1 MHRELPPRVVHGN
14 LKIGRV
20 KRWRKLL
27 PDGKEPQKTHRNRSK
42 LTSQISFRWKS
53 AATKRKTL
61 DQICNRKKT
70 KLQEKKKQRGKSA
83 AAKNK
88 IQIKYAPERIEKPQE
103 KKHRLKIQLQ
113 QKQNPK
119 SMISTRKTMLQEKEA
134 KMTQNQI
141 INEKT
146 RQEKE
151 KEKKKIATSK
161 NILTKTHHCTQK
173 PCCESE

>member
-1 MHRELPPRVVHGN
+1 MHRESPPRVVHGN

-70 KLQEKKKQRGKSA
+70 KLQEKKKQR
-83 AAKNK
+83 
-88 IQIKYAPERIEKPQE
+88 
-103 KKHRLKIQLQ
+103 
-113 QKQNPK
+113 
-119 SMISTRKTMLQEKEA
+119 
-134 KMTQNQI
+134 
-141 INEKT
+141 
-146 RQEKE
+146 
-151 KEKKKIATSK
+151 
-161 NILTKTHHCTQK
+161 
-173 PCCESE
+173 